1 MKQNK
6 PPQIRTST
14 SSALLPLHQE
24 WALGRQLVGAEQWA
38 MSERLPSFR
47 VSSVLGTGQTPYA
60 CVLWRGGTAGQT
72 FRRQWDPRHA
82 VIKRL
87 LPVRSILFI
96 FLGSVCSLSSIKRNH
111 LQLENLQQTDMLWL
125 RSVSCSCFFFFLSK
139 VMVKESLCFARWSST
154 MGGLLGIFWSLSSW
168 ASKALWH
175 ELALDM

>member
-125 RSVSCSCFFFFLSK
+125 RSVSCSCFFFFW
-139 VMVKESLCFARWSST
+139 VRW
-154 MGGLLGIFWSLSSW
+154 WSRRVCVLQGEAQLWVGSW
-168 ASKALWH
+168 AFFDLFHH
-175 ELALDM
+175 EPAKPYDMN